1 MIADNAND
9 FIRALEEKDFP
20 ANRAKLESWGFR
32 IHSTELDE
40 LEKAGG
46 CLRCMVA
53 KKF

>member
-1 MIADNAND
+1 VAAD
-9 FIRALEEKDFP
+9 ALRS

-46 CLRCMVA
+46 SLRCMVA
-53 KKF
+53 KIF